1 MPVEYLNAKNGK
13 LTCTYDGIYL
23 HSAYDPQKESFRF
36 VSTLKFDFI
45 PENIIIIEPALS
57 YCKKDFEKLFPK
69 SKIIAVRFL
78 TEIDSLYDF
87 DREFY
92 YEDDSKLKNELFNY
106 LGEDGLLNS
115 FFISWPSS
123 AKAFSDKD
131 RKVWAVIKQLLRDCQ
146 SILATRQFFAKRW
159 IKNQINFFTS
169 LKNTVLIEKT
179 DVPVLI
185 CASGPSLKNCIKTI
199 KEINEYYFIIA
210 CSSAIKPLLKNGIVP
225 DLCISTDGGFW
236 AKKHL
241 NCLINKDLTLAVTSE
256 ANIPRKLFDKRILPL
271 AYTDGFDKTIFDSMN
286 IKYTEAVRNGTIS
299 GTALEF
305 ALSITDKNVYMAGL
319 DLESNRG
326 FVHIQPNELEISA
339 EAKDYRLKTKD
350 SRIFS
355 QGRESDS
362 LKIYRN
368 WFIDNSKKF
377 KSRVFR
383 VYNDYNFNY
392 TLNEIQDININ
403 ELKNVKLKKSDYF
416 INRNMI
422 QSDKNKVFSIYRDL
436 LNNEEFIRIYFP
448 ADSISIKRHQNDEL
462 KKEFTDKL
470 NSKLQDIESFILRQE
485 KG

>member
-1 MPVEYLNAKNGK
+1 MNITLSSPV
-13 LTCTYDGIYL
+13 
-23 HSAYDPQKESFRF
+23 Q
-36 VSTLKFDFI
+36 
-45 PENIIIIEPALS
+45 
-57 YCKKDFEKLFPK
+57 
-69 SKIIAVRFL
+69 
-78 TEIDSLYDF
+78 
-87 DREFY
+87 
-92 YEDDSKLKNELFNY
+92 
-106 LGEDGLLNS
+106 
-115 FFISWPSS
+115 
-123 AKAFSDKD
+123 
-131 RKVWAVIKQLLRDCQ
+131 
-146 SILATRQFFAKRW
+146 
-159 IKNQINFFTS
+159 
-169 LKNTVLIEKT
+169 
-179 DVPVLI
+179 
-185 CASGPSLKNCIKTI
+185 
-199 KEINEYYFIIA
+199 
-210 CSSAIKPLLKNGIVP
+210 

-368 WFIDNSKKF
+368 WFKDNSKKF